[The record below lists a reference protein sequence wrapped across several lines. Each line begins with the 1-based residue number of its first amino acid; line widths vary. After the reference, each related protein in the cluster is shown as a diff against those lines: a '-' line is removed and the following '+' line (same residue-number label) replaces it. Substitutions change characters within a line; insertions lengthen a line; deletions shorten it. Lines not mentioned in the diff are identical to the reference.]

1 MHRFLVIT
9 TVVFLFTGCSTNN
22 EPTKQEQNQKTVD
35 VNQKNKTE
43 NKLTYT
49 NTTTEQ
55 KIENNE
61 TNQTSSVVNSIGDK
75 VADKAVDITLNK
87 MVSAAINSIL

>member
-9 TVVFLFTGCSTNN
+9 TVVFLFTGCSTKN

-35 VNQKNKTE
+35 IKQKNKAE
-43 NKLTYT
+43 NKLTDT
-49 NTTTEQ
+49 NTTTDP
-55 KIENNE
+55 KIKNNE
-61 TNQTSSVVNSIGDK
+61 TNQTSSAVNSIGDK
-75 VADKAVDITLNK
+75 VADKAMDITLNK